1 MALRS
6 AYARGLYSNRYIFA
20 IAGVSMFHQ
29 NDPWHFGNLGA
40 GMLALWRI
48 ATLEDWTDIMYF
60 NQHGCEGWGDYAG
73 ATGNSECE
81 HEAFGWIAVF
91 YFSSFVMMSSFLMLN
106 LFIGVITNAMHEAAE
121 GLHKEKKDAARLA
134 IATRLRAKAEAK
146 AGGGASS
153 STNLIHRNPIA
164 ENNDDD
170 E

>member
-1 MALRS
+1 
-6 AYARGLYSNRYIFA
+6 
-20 IAGVSMFHQ
+20 
-29 NDPWHFGNLGA
+29 
-40 GMLALWRI
+40 MLALWRI

-73 ATGNSECE
+73 ATGGSECE

-91 YFSSFVMMSSFLMLN
+91 YFSSFVLLSSFLMLN

-121 GLHKEKKDAARLA
+121 GLHKEKKEAARLA

-146 AGGGASS
+146 AAGARGD
-153 STNLIHRNPIA
+153 TNQEHENPIA
-164 ENNDDD
+164 EISDFSNPIVEVNDDA